1 MNPKQITKQL
11 MDFNKTAFDQT
22 FQTMMILYD
31 HTENIIFRF
40 LERAQLI
47 PEDSKKQVNEWNKIY
62 KKNREY
68 FKESVDENYKKI
80 ADYFAKEEEMLKTN
94 MK

>member
-80 ADYFAKEEEMLKTN
+80 ADYFAKEEMLKTN